1 MGGCQSKN
9 DSYRGFV
16 QTLAGIHFKL
26 FANEV
31 KFDLLLG
38 PGTFGSRHLFCY
50 QRYLKEQAKSG
61 PWTMTGM
68 KLHFFLCSVSM
79 FVQSAEILH
88 NDAMFNLSLFMMQRW
103 CWLKGW
109 IVGFSRKRFVKN
121 HLALQVQGLAGL
133 HGFPELTSFAWTLYG
148 YDSCAGSKVFSGHL
162 YS

>member
-68 KLHFFLCSVSM
+68 KLHFFC
-79 FVQSAEILH
+79 VQYPCLYKV
-88 NDAMFNLSLFMMQRW
+88 
-103 CWLKGW
+103 LK
-109 IVGFSRKRFVKN
+109 
-121 HLALQVQGLAGL
+121 
-133 HGFPELTSFAWTLYG
+133 
-148 YDSCAGSKVFSGHL
+148 YDMTQCL
-162 YS
+162 ICPYS